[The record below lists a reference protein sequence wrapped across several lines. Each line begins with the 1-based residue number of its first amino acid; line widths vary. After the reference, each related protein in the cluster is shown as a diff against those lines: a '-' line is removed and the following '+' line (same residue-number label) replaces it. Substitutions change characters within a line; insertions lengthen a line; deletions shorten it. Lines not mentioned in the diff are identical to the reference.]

1 MCHAPQAW
9 SRKTSDIS
17 EIKRKGTI
25 MQSKL
30 YNVAPY
36 LKAIT
41 LYKVV
46 GRQIPEMFL
55 IFTIFH
61 LYKAVSSIS
70 GRSHL

>member
-1 MCHAPQAW
+1 
-9 SRKTSDIS
+9 
-17 EIKRKGTI
+17 

-46 GRQIPEMFL
+46 GRQSPEMFL
-55 IFTIFH
+55 IFTF
-61 LYKAVSSIS
+61 YKAVSSIK
-70 GRSHL
+70 RS

>member
-1 MCHAPQAW
+1 MYHAPQAW
-9 SRKTSDIS
+9 SRKTSEIS

-46 GRQIPEMFL
+46 GRQSPD
-55 IFTIFH
+55 FH
-61 LYKAVSSIS
+61 YFSPLLS
-70 GRSHL
+70 GLFY

>member
-9 SRKTSDIS
+9 SRKTSEIS

-46 GRQIPEMFL
+46 GRQSPEMFL
-55 IFTIFH
+55 IFTF
-61 LYKAVSSIS
+61 YKAVSSIK
-70 GRSHL
+70 RS

>member
-1 MCHAPQAW
+1 
-9 SRKTSDIS
+9 
-17 EIKRKGTI
+17 

-46 GRQIPEMFL
+46 GRQSPEMFL

-61 LYKAVSSIS
+61 LYKAVSSIK
-70 GRSHL
+70 RS

>member
-1 MCHAPQAW
+1 
-9 SRKTSDIS
+9 
-17 EIKRKGTI
+17 

-46 GRQIPEMFL
+46 GRQSPEMFL
-55 IFTIFH
+55 FFTIFH
-61 LYKAVSSIS
+61 LYKAVSSIK
-70 GRSHL
+70 RS